1 MGVDPSHPLLSLF
14 LKGECMID
22 ESVVVE
28 WARKTF
34 PESNVISLLRHMA
47 EEFKELVDVAG
58 IDEKREEA
66 KEEIGD
72 LGLMLVHMASFHG
85 TTLAQCM
92 EEKFGSA
99 SKRRYAYDPELGYA
113 RHVDE

>member
-1 MGVDPSHPLLSLF
+1 
-14 LKGECMID
+14 MID
-22 ESVVVE
+22 ESVVAE
-28 WARKTF
+28 WANKTF

-58 IDEKREEA
+58 IDSKREEA

-72 LGLMLVHMASFHG
+72 LGLMLVHMANFHG
-85 TTLAQCM
+85 TTLAECM
-92 EEKFGSA
+92 EEKFKSA
-99 SKRRYAYDPELGYA
+99 SNRRYAYDPELGYA